1 MQVTSIFILIRYF
14 LWYHFCFFWTYQF
27 LYNNVLIVL
36 VYWYFTGQDYE
47 SGTYTVEFPAGKT
60 TMQFNVSIINDDMYE
75 VNETFEL
82 AINQFLLSLDVSATN
97 PDQAR
102 VIIINDDSK
111 WYWKYKYR

>member
-1 MQVTSIFILIRYF
+1 
-14 LWYHFCFFWTYQF
+14 
-27 LYNNVLIVL
+27 
-36 VYWYFTGQDYE
+36 
-47 SGTYTVEFPAGKT
+47 
-60 TMQFNVSIINDDMYE
+60 MQFNVSIINDDMYE

-111 WYWKYKYR
+111 